1 MPIRAA
7 LAIVFSLHTYSV
19 AVAPGPTSIAYSKD
33 VWMVAYY
40 AHVFSAQRAA
50 VMRDYRGRAYH
61 LSAARSLGIS
71 HDIAKDW
78 AHTYN
83 RKVYQILKT
92 IYARTRTHKRS

>member
-7 LAIVFSLHTYSV
+7 LVIVISLHTYAV
-19 AVAPGPTSIAYSKD
+19 AVAPGPTSMAYSKD

-50 VMRDYRGRAYH
+50 VMRDYRRRAYH

-71 HDIAKDW
+71 HETAKDW
-78 AHTYN
+78 AHTHN

-92 IYARTRTHKRS
+92 IYARTGTHKRP